1 MYSLEFALSLA
12 NYIYLSI
19 LLKASPGQRDA
30 GLFLY
35 LIKRKNSGERSVKHE
50 GSSVADTPALGGLRE
65 QRLGPSRGGGSP
77 PARSVLQAPRP
88 PGPVFVQQG
97 LEGGSLAA
105 SIAPQTSVPGSRILP
120 HPWKW
125 HKRGGLFPFLI
136 FFFFFL
142 LSLGKNLC
150 SSLEGAAMCWL
161 LRLIYILM
169 VLLYLFLFLFSYPFE
184 HRMFSSAGR

>member
-65 QRLGPSRGGGSP
+65 QRLGPSRGCGESP
-77 PARSVLQAPRP
+77 GQGLPLQAPRP
-88 PGPVFVQQG
+88 PGPVPVRQG
-97 LEGGSLAA
+97 LGGGSPAGP
-105 SIAPQTSVPGSRILP
+105 ITPQTSIPGGRIQP

-125 HKRGGLFPFLI
+125 QNVGAYFI
-136 FFFFFL
+136 SFF
-142 LSLGKNLC
+142 
-150 SSLEGAAMCWL
+150 
-161 LRLIYILM
+161 
-169 VLLYLFLFLFSYPFE
+169 
-184 HRMFSSAGR
+184 